1 MTNTKDLAEGLR
13 NGKTLAELQ
22 GIPGEIGDAI
32 AALAAAELDAGRVE
46 TAQALLEGLVV
57 TNHED
62 AVAWALL
69 SQAHRRLGAPLAARF
84 CAEVAM
90 RLAPA
95 EPFVRLV
102 LAESLLANADTR
114 TEGRAALDALGTD
127 PEVGLRAR
135 ALLAALAA

>member
-1 MTNTKDLAEGLR
+1 MENLVEGLAGGR
-13 NGKTLAELQ
+13 TLAELQ
-22 GIPGEIGDAI
+22 GNPSEIGDAI

-46 TAQALLEGLVV
+46 TARALLEGLVV

-84 CAEVAM
+84 CAEVAA
-90 RLAPA
+90 RIAPA
-95 EPFVRLV
+95 EPFVRLTR
-102 LAESLLANADTR
+102 AESLVALAATR
-114 TEGRAALDALGTD
+114 AEGRAALADLTSD
-127 PEVGLRAR
+127 PEVGARAR